1 MSTVRQAWLIARR
14 EMRERARTRGF
25 RISLLLTVLVVVA
38 MVVLPGLLGDGDRT
52 RDVGISGTTSEAFEQ
67 VLTSRGRSDGTTI
80 HVQHFTSRSEGEQAL
95 RDDHLDLLVVDVRR
109 LEWRGEADAQLQAVV
124 TSAIQVSTV
133 QSRAAAAGVD
143 PGTLAELLAPVPVT
157 SVRIGAVAG
166 RGEDDEMAALAVT
179 VALLMAIVV
188 YGNLVLTGVVE
199 EKSSRVVEVLLARV
213 PAKALLAGKVVGIGL
228 LGFAQLAVTVLA
240 ALAAS
245 MAVDSID
252 LPAVSGGV
260 LAWVL
265 VWFVLGYALYAMAYG
280 ALGSLASRS
289 EDAQAVAGPVG
300 YVLVAVYWASLLAIG
315 ANPGG
320 LWARLLSLF
329 PASAPLAMPGR
340 IALGA
345 TSWWEAPA
353 AAILT
358 LGTIAALV
366 GVAGRV
372 YQNAILRTGA
382 VVRLREAW
390 RARQPGRTN
399 PQVGPRT
406 GAGQRVTTLLSS
418 PHRAALWPIVLTTV
432 GVLVAAL
439 VFTFTGDAFWSAL
452 ALLLTFVA
460 VRRIVQ
466 HR

>member
-25 RISLLLTVLVVVA
+25 RIGLLLTILVVVA

-52 RDVGISGTTSEAFEQ
+52 RDVGVSGATSQAFEQ
-67 VLTSRGRSDGTTI
+67 ALTRQGHSDGTTI
-80 HVQHFTSRSEGEQAL
+80 HVRHFTSRSAAEQAL

-109 LEWRGEADAQLQAVV
+109 LEWRGEVDAQLQALV

-143 PGTLAELLAPVPVT
+143 PGTVAQLLAPVPVT

-166 RGEDDEMAALAVT
+166 RGEGDEMVALAVT
-179 VALLMAIVV
+179 VALLMAIVI

-228 LGFAQLAVTVLA
+228 LGFAQLAVTAVA

-265 VWFVLGYALYAMAYG
+265 VWFVLGYALYAMVYG

-300 YVLVAVYWASLLAIG
+300 YALVAVYWASLLAIG

-345 TSWWEAPA
+345 TSWWEAPV

-358 LGTIAALV
+358 LVTIAGLV
-366 GVAGRV
+366 SLAGRV

-390 RARQPGRTN
+390 RVRQPGRSKGE
-399 PQVGPRT
+399 VRPRT
-406 GAGQRVTTLLSS
+406 GAGHWATALLTS
-418 PHRAALWPIVLTTV
+418 PHRAALWPVVLTVV

-460 VRRIVQ
+460 VRRVLQ